1 MDFFIVRRV
10 RVRPEFASLY
20 PELVPG
26 VWMSAS
32 KAARMIRQADPAQQR
47 VHDCACRRLLCEIH
61 FEFRGGRWQHAPT
74 GSWRS
79 RAEYSGPYRLS
90 GIEPRVDAGRC

>member
-26 VWMSAS
+26 MWMSAS
-32 KAARMIRQADPAQQR
+32 KAARMIRQADPTQQR
-47 VHDCACRRLLCEIH
+47 MHDCACRRPMCEIH
-61 FEFRGGRWQHAPT
+61 FEFRGGRRQPAPT
-74 GSWRS
+74 SVWRS
-79 RAEYSGPYRLS
+79 RAEYRGRYKLS
-90 GIEPRVDAGRC
+90 MIES